1 MSCLPQEDPVLES
14 TADMLQTPLD
24 PEVGH
29 RAAAVVSVTQQV
41 CSQVEAVVVGYDKY
55 FNLMKLLKACS
66 YLRQPTCHFI
76 ATNEDQC
83 LPSKTH
89 VVFPGEWAKVVGL
102 VMVVSVS
109 LSVDAGTGC
118 LVQAVAFGSE
128 RKPTVMGKPHPPL
141 LNAIRE
147 RLERRD
153 G

>member
-1 MSCLPQEDPVLES
+1 M
-14 TADMLQTPLD
+14 
-24 PEVGH
+24 
-29 RAAAVVSVTQQV
+29 
-41 CSQVEAVVVGYDKY
+41 VGYDKY

-89 VVFPGEWAKVVGL
+89 VVFPGEWAEVVGL